1 MRENT
6 NRIAIIAGSVLI
18 GGLIGAG
25 VALLAAPMDGK
36 QTRAM
41 IKDKSVDFKNKV
53 SISATENRARA
64 ERTLEDIR
72 DRANEAIRRLRE
84 PSNGTHREEK
94 LEAHSSH

>member
-6 NRIAIIAGSVLI
+6 NRIAMVVGSLII

-25 VALLAAPMDGK
+25 VALLSAPMDGK

-41 IKDKSVDFKNKV
+41 LKDKSVEIKNKV
-53 SISATENRARA
+53 AESASESRARA
-64 ERTLEDIR
+64 EKALEDIR

-84 PSNGTHREEK
+84 PSNGVHREERI
-94 LEAHSSH
+94 EAHSSH

>member
-6 NRIAIIAGSVLI
+6 NRIAIVAGSLLI

-41 IKDKSVDFKNKV
+41 LKDKSVEIKNKV
-53 SISATENRARA
+53 AVSATENRARA
-64 ERTLEDIR
+64 E
-72 DRANEAIRRLRE
+72 
-84 PSNGTHREEK
+84 
-94 LEAHSSH
+94 